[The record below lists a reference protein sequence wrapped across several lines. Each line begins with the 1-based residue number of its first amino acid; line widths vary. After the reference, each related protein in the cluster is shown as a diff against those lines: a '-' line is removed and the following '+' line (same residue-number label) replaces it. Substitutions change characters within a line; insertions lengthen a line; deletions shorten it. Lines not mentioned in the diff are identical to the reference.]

1 MIEIYCAIIVLFT
14 FMLFFF
20 SLSETAIVS
29 ANRSIIL
36 SRKDRGIPF
45 AGSALFILD
54 RSDET
59 LSLILIGSNISSIGA
74 TAFITLVATRF
85 YHFNETALLVVTVI
99 QTAVFLLL
107 CEALPKILSRFNA
120 DNVIVVI
127 SSPLKLLLILFRPIV
142 KGALSVSVLL
152 KSRYHGEKATS
163 SERSRDEINALFRLG
178 NISGLI
184 DETRR
189 TYISEILSLHKI
201 NVIEALTPTINIISI
216 EINSSVQ
223 ALVDLIAK
231 SRFSRIPVY
240 ENRVDNIIGYVYY
253 RDIISLKEI
262 NSVSIR
268 DLMSQPV
275 YVPLTKSLYFL
286 YREMQ
291 ITKNY
296 IVFAVNEYGAVVGMV
311 TREDIAEEIVGEI
324 QTRDHHRDELIRK
337 NADGSLMIN
346 GSLDIDIFARL
357 LSINIE
363 KKGFETVSGFVS
375 YLAEK
380 IPREGDILQYDGVVI
395 TVGKASERKVSEITA
410 KKKKIS
416 SHMKLSGAK

>member
-1 MIEIYCAIIVLFT
+1 MIEFYCAIIILFT

-36 SRKDRGIPF
+36 SRKEKGIRF

-85 YHFNETALLVVTVI
+85 YHFNETMLLAVTVI
-99 QTAVFLLL
+99 QTAIFLLL

-120 DNVIVVI
+120 DSVIILI
-127 SSPLKLLLILFRPIV
+127 STPLKILLLVLRPV
-142 KGALSVSVLL
+142 VRAALTISTVL

-178 NISGLI
+178 NKSGLI

-189 TYISEILSLHKI
+189 TYISEILSLHRI
-201 NVIEALTPTINIISI
+201 TVIEALTPTINIISI
-216 EINSSVQ
+216 EVNNSVE

-231 SRFSRIPVY
+231 RKFSRIPIY

-253 RDIISLKEI
+253 RDIIELKEI
-262 NSVSIR
+262 DSVTIR
-268 DLMSQPV
+268 DIMSKPV

-324 QTRDHHRDELIRK
+324 QTRDHHRDELVRK
-337 NADGSLMIN
+337 NDDGTFTIH
-346 GSLDIDIFARL
+346 GSRDIDIFARV
-357 LSINIE
+357 LSITID
-363 KKGFETVSGFVS
+363 KRGFETVSGFVA
-375 YLAEK
+375 YIAEK
-380 IPREGDILQYDGVVI
+380 IPAEGDVFNYEGVMI
-395 TVGKASERKVSEITA
+395 TVEKATERKVTEITA
-410 KKKKIS
+410 KKRRLS
-416 SHMKLSGAK
+416 SRMAKA